1 MLSAENGIWRI
12 AFLAHVLIA
21 MSSVV
26 QPATAAPRITAQST
40 TFIVT
45 LDDGQKLSGFDL
57 KGAVLDVVIA
67 AQPARIRIAKIW
79 RDKLNPDILLY
90 DFRWLRADG
99 RHNFCNGGTCSR
111 GWKHQHSRLGGLRPE
126 GGH

>member
-12 AFLAHVLIA
+12 AFLAHVLLA

-26 QPATAAPRITAQST
+26 QTATAAPRITAQSPSC
-40 TFIVT
+40 IVT
-45 LDDGQKLSGFDL
+45 LNDGQKLGGFDL
-57 KGAVLDVVIA
+57 KRAVLDVVIA

-99 RHNFCNGGTCSR
+99 SERFIDPPSPDGTR
-111 GWKHQHSRLGGLRPE
+111 AAL
-126 GGH
+126 